1 MATIKQRNSFTLATK
16 TLAAIESAIEADQG
30 GAYRQHLGRVLPHI
44 GDAYRGEEEGFRSHL
59 GASAIGKE
67 CGRALWYT
75 FHWYTKSR
83 FGGRMLRLFN
93 RGHLEEGRFIACLLT
108 IGVQVFQQDEHG
120 KQFKISDVG
129 GHFGGSGDGVG
140 IGIPD
145 LPPGTPCLLEF
156 KTHGDSSFTKLAQ
169 EGVRSA
175 KFEHYVQM
183 QMYMRKMG
191 IAVALYGAVNKND
204 DTLHL
209 EIVTLDTLIADP
221 FIDRARVIIMSKD
234 APKKINPSAG
244 WFGCRFC
251 DHKPVCHLGAG
262 PARNCR
268 TCRYS
273 EAVEDGTWVCN
284 VPTQPD
290 GGGAGLVLPKEIQLK
305 GCEFYEVR
313 P

>member
-1 MATIKQRNSFTLATK
+1 MQ
-16 TLAAIESAIEADQG
+16 
-30 GAYRQHLGRVLPHI
+30 
-44 GDAYRGEEEGFRSHL
+44 
-59 GASAIGKE
+59 
-67 CGRALWYT
+67 
-75 FHWYTKSR
+75 
-83 FGGRMLRLFN
+83 
-93 RGHLEEGRFIACLLT
+93 
-108 IGVQVFQQDEHG
+108 EHR

-221 FIDRARVIIMSKD
+221 FIDRARVIILSKD

-251 DHKPVCHLGAG
+251 DHKPVCHLGAE
-262 PARNCR
+262 PTRNCR

-273 EAVEDGTWVCN
+273 EAVDDGTWVCN

-290 GGGAGLVLPKEIQLK
+290 GGGAGVVLSKETQLK